1 MYVFTVLRL
10 TLGRSSGC
18 FCAENRFATVME
30 SKNVMSFVGS
40 QVRQDD
46 PGQVVPADTHK
57 R

>member
-46 PGQVVPADTHK
+46 PRTGSAS
-57 R
+57 